1 MQANMTNSG
10 RDLRFDSLRGLMLIC
25 MTVNHLPSLLKWATD
40 QSLGIFSAA
49 EGFVFLSGLLAGY
62 VYTRRRR
69 RDGPENLLRATRK
82 RANTI
87 WIWQVVA
94 FLGTLVAVRLT
105 GLFFGFYS
113 FSTPILYY
121 QHPLLG
127 VLLGCTMLYQP
138 GMIDILPL
146 YCAVVVALPWV
157 LGALES
163 GRRNLVLLVSGL
175 LWFGMQFVAPV
186 DGAPLFPIHVGSF
199 NLFSWQFLFFLGVVI
214 GHERVA
220 KPGLQVPVRWAL
232 ILPSLAVMVVGW
244 GVHHLGWRPW
254 SDHLFGIMLNKPNL
268 GLLRLAD
275 FGCCAYLVGILA
287 VRYPRYFSW
296 RPLAFLGRHS
306 LVVFAVQSIVGIS
319 LLQFPALFAA
329 PLANWLTT
337 AAALGLLFA
346 SAGAHEAWQRWT
358 DARRAEGR
366 PIDPRQIP
374 ALSLSSRHDAR
385 AA

>member
-1 MQANMTNSG
+1 M
-10 RDLRFDSLRGLMLIC
+10 
-25 MTVNHLPSLLKWATD
+25 
-40 QSLGIFSAA
+40 
-49 EGFVFLSGLLAGY
+49 
-62 VYTRRRR
+62 
-69 RDGPENLLRATRK
+69 
-82 RANTI
+82 
-87 WIWQVVA
+87 
-94 FLGTLVAVRLT
+94 
-105 GLFFGFYS
+105 
-113 FSTPILYY
+113 
-121 QHPLLG
+121 
-127 VLLGCTMLYQP
+127 
-138 GMIDILPL
+138 
-146 YCAVVVALPWV
+146 
-157 LGALES
+157 
-163 GRRNLVLLVSGL
+163 LLVSGL

-254 SDHLFGIMLNKPNL
+254 SDHLFGIMLNKPISASCYSPEL
-268 GLLRLAD
+268 
-275 FGCCAYLVGILA
+275 GCCTYLVGILA
-287 VRYPRYFSW
+287 VRYPRYFPR

-337 AAALGLLFA
+337 AGALRLLLA
-346 SAGAHEAWQRWT
+346 RPAPTRPGSAGR

-366 PIDPRQIP
+366 PIDPRQIRP
-374 ALSLSSRHDAR
+374 RFRWL
-385 AA
+385 AAIGAGAA